1 MQLKGNR
8 AEILKKKL
16 TSEPK
21 FLTIMLH
28 NSSIS
33 MLDAAWAKKNQP

>member
-8 AEILKKKL
+8 SEILKKL

-28 NSSIS
+28 NFSIS
-33 MLDAAWAKKNQP
+33 MLDMAWATKNQP